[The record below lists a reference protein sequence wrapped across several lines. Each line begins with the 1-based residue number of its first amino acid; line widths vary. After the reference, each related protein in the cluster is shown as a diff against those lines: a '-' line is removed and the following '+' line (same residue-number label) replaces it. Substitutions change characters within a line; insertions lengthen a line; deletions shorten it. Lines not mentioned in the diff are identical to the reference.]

1 MAEMVAL
8 SKELTRATCQGY
20 SPAVQWAA
28 VRTCWGEMRVP
39 PHQGWRPFLLTR
51 ATCQGY
57 WLGSVS
63 CPPTILMLFVW
74 PQEQVPGARV
84 GGAAVTGVS
93 VVFWEVL
100 VTSI

>member
-1 MAEMVAL
+1 MLFSDLLASRSY
-8 SKELTRATCQGY
+8 SKN
-20 SPAVQWAA
+20 
-28 VRTCWGEMRVP
+28 
-39 PHQGWRPFLLTR
+39 
-51 ATCQGY
+51 
-57 WLGSVS
+57 VS
-63 CPPTILMLFVW
+63 CPPTILMLLVW